1 MDMAS
6 DRLKRL
12 EVLLTVI
19 DAADSICK
27 QLKQLPRTGKKRR
40 NIFIKSYNRRPNNKR
55 KRAAGYMGIMMTS
68 IISAMQVK
76 QILQQPIRKT
86 I

>member
-1 MDMAS
+1 MES

-12 EVLLTVI
+12 EILLTVI

-27 QLKQLPRTGKKRR
+27 QLKQIPRTDKKRR

-55 KRAAGYMGIMMTS
+55 KRAASYIGIMMTS
-68 IISAMQVK
+68 IISATQVK

-86 I
+86 F